1 MTRSTLFLILCLA
14 VGTLRAADPALLAE
28 ARQARAE
35 GIPEVAVQKLRT
47 LLQAAGLSSET
58 KDVATYELAV
68 SLLAAGELED
78 AQSAVEPLA
87 GTRDPK
93 VLLLQA
99 DILAHEARWPQALA
113 AYRKLSASAP
123 VAEAAQL
130 GAVECLQALGR
141 IEEAAANLG
150 KFTGSHPENVE
161 ARLRLASLWIDLQK
175 LPQAQEIANT
185 VRVQNAIDSKW
196 KKYLDGRLLLAQKQA
211 APALILFDELLRD
224 PVDLSESLLF
234 GATLGSA
241 EARIVL
247 NGFEA
252 ADNVLEKFISHHG
265 ESIYLQEAFR
275 RLDQMYA
282 QEEHPSDMQLKH
294 WMQKTSP
301 LRAELA
307 QYYLAQMLRREHH
320 GDKAMTTL
328 ETFVVL
334 HPKSPLLTS
343 VYLLQADLQLD
354 RGNLAAAEKALDDAG
369 RLASSDEERAQIDLR
384 SALVNYRQGESL
396 LAEISFHR
404 AARNSEKLRVNA
416 MFDAALTALDRHNYE
431 SYFKDYRELASLAPS
446 TPLLSDLELEEGFT
460 QARLG
465 DPHASD
471 TLELFLHHFPKH
483 PRQNEARVALAEL
496 ALQGGDRDGTARY
509 LQTVAISAPDP
520 ATTER
525 AAYLA
530 VFLADAATPPEPG
543 KVIDLSEKFLRQFPR
558 SPFLPEV
565 RMKLGQT
572 YFQTGD
578 HANAE
583 TQFTLLAREDPTGP
597 YAETA
602 LFLAGQAATK
612 WLDNAAADRALRLF
626 DEVVKRDGPLKL
638 YARQQQA
645 IVKGKL
651 GNENEAVTIYDA
663 ILSAQPPPPA
673 ELKSAALC
681 GKAENLQEL
690 GRKDPAQFEAAIAVY
705 DSLAKLPDVTPAW
718 RNQAL
723 YKKGHVLEQLGR
735 EPEALT
741 AYYDVLDKT
750 LTGGG
755 EFFWFYKA
763 GFAAAH
769 LFEQDENWK
778 AAIGIYQKMSKI
790 EGPRAAEAK
799 ARLNQLRLEKF
810 IWD

>member
-1 MTRSTLFLILCLA
+1 MTRPTLFLILSLA
-14 VGTLRAADPALLAE
+14 VGTLRAADPALLVE

-47 LLQAAGLSSET
+47 LLQTADESPET
-58 KDVATYELAV
+58 KHVATYELAV
-68 SLLAAGELED
+68 SLLAAGELDE
-78 AQSAVEPLA
+78 AQSAVESLA
-87 GTRDPK
+87 EAHDPK
-93 VLLLQA
+93 ILLLQA
-99 DILAHEARWPQALA
+99 DILAHEARWTQALA
-113 AYRKLSASAP
+113 AYRKLSTSAP

-130 GAVECLQALGR
+130 GMVECLQALGH
-141 IEEAAANLG
+141 IEETAANLQ
-150 KFTGSHPENVE
+150 KFTASRPENAE
-161 ARLRLASLWIDLQK
+161 ARLRLASLWIDLK
-175 LPQAQEIANT
+175 KFPQAQELANS
-185 VRVQNAIDSKW
+185 VSAQNPIDIKW
-196 KKYLDGRLLLAQKQA
+196 KRYIEGRLLLAQNQA

-241 EARIVL
+241 EARVVL

-252 ADNVLEKFISHHG
+252 ADGVLEKFISHHG
-265 ESIYLQEAFR
+265 ESAYLQEAFR
-275 RLDQMYA
+275 RLDQMYE
-282 QEEHPSDMQLKH
+282 QEDHPSDSQLKH
-294 WMQKTSP
+294 WMQKASP

-307 QYYLAQMLRREHH
+307 QYYLAQMMRREHR

-328 ETFVVL
+328 ESFVFL
-334 HPKSPLLTS
+334 HPKSSLLTS

-354 RGNLAAAEKALDDAG
+354 KGNLPAAEKALEDAG
-369 RLASSDEERAQIDLR
+369 RLASSNEERAQIDLR
-384 SALVNYRQGESL
+384 TALVNYRQGESL
-396 LAEISFHR
+396 LAEISFRR
-404 AARNSEKLRVNA
+404 AAQNSEKLRVNA
-416 MFDAALTALDRHNYE
+416 MFDAALTALERHNYE
-431 SYFKDYRELASLAPS
+431 SFFKDYRELTTLAPNH
-446 TPLLSDLELEEGFT
+446 PLLSELELEEGFT

-483 PRQNEARVALAEL
+483 SRQNEARVALAEL
-496 ALQGGDRDGTARY
+496 SLQGGDRDGTARY
-509 LQTVAISAPDP
+509 LQTVATSAPDP
-520 ATTER
+520 ATMER

-530 VFLADAATPPEPG
+530 VFLADAASPPDAA
-543 KVIDLSEKFLRQFPR
+543 KVIDLSEKFLRQFPH
-558 SPFLPEV
+558 SSYLPEV

-583 TQFTLLAREDPTGP
+583 TQFTLLAREDPNGP

-612 WLDNAAADRALRLF
+612 WLDNAGADRALRLF

-690 GRKDPAQFEAAIAVY
+690 GRKDPVQFEAAITVY
-705 DSLAKLPDVTPAW
+705 DSLANLPEVTPAW

-778 AAIGIYQKMSKI
+778 AAIGIYQKMTKI
-790 EGPRAAEAK
+790 EGPRATEAR
-799 ARLNQLRLEKF
+799 ARLSQLRLEKF